1 MWHLTDPEYENQLVF
16 RAIERLV
23 RGEAGTSGITSSSG
37 SALPFRMTSN
47 SPVEKPVTERS
58 KSRSKAPNSVSSI
71 FRAST
76 SQLAPSAIL
85 LSAIRNARFWASL
98 SPGM

>member
-1 MWHLTDPEYENQLVF
+1 
-16 RAIERLV
+16 
-23 RGEAGTSGITSSSG
+23 
-37 SALPFRMTSN
+37 MTSN

-58 KSRSKAPNSVSSI
+58 KSRSNDPNSANSI
-71 FRAST
+71 FKT
-76 SQLAPSAIL
+76 SRSQPAPSAIL